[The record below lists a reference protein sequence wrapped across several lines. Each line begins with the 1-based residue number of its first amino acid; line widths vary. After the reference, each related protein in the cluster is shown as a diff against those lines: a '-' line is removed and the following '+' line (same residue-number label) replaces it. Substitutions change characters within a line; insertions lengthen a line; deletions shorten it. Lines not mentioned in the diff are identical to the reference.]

1 MAVLVL
7 MLLGSLD
14 QQALDKIF
22 IDFRAKKQILKA
34 TKKFFCWKLTKYLS
48 TCHSAGVKVSLQL
61 EIVI

>member
-1 MAVLVL
+1 
-7 MLLGSLD
+7 MLLGSLY

-22 IDFRAKKQILKA
+22 IDFREKKQILKA
-34 TKKFFCWKLTKYLS
+34 TKKVFCWKLTKYLS